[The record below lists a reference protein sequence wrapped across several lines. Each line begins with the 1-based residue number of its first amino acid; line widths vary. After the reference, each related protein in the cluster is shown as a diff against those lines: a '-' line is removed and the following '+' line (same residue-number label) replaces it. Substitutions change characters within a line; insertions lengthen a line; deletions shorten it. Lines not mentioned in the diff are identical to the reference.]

1 MAERFRERGIIF
13 LNLRA
18 AVGCPN
24 SKMLD
29 AASETKTFSFPVSF
43 DDMFY
48 PEFRSGSVMPS
59 EKIFHR
65 DELFGTSGPFTRIG
79 RHF

>member
-29 AASETKTFSFPVSF
+29 PASETKTFSFPVSF
-43 DDMFY
+43 DGL
-48 PEFRSGSVMPS
+48 R
-59 EKIFHR
+59 
-65 DELFGTSGPFTRIG
+65 
-79 RHF
+79 RHFAKESFIL